1 MTDVKDIKDKVY
13 YLNRVQ
19 EERHTE
25 ELAKKTQLPYINL
38 VNYPLLEEILKII
51 PEESAILYQ
60 VIPYLKIGKTV
71 KVGLVDPVNPRTAT
85 FLSNFGKTTG
95 INFTITVISKTGF
108 LYGISVYESL
118 RQDKLA
124 KKKTEVKEHEES
136 FEDEIKDLKSAGE
149 ALQSANTTK
158 LLDVIVTGA
167 AKTKS
172 SDIHIE
178 PAEKDFLVR
187 FRIDG
192 ILQDVVKLPQ
202 SQYKQLIS
210 RIKFL
215 ASLRMDVSDQ
225 PQDGRI
231 TIKATGEDID
241 LRISIMPSTWGES
254 VVIRL
259 LGQEKS
265 VLNLDSLG
273 VRPDALAAIR
283 EAISKPYGMILTSGP
298 TGSGKSSTLYA
309 ILMELN
315 KPGVK
320 IITLENP
327 VEYRIEG
334 IEQSQVKP
342 GAGYEFADGLRA
354 SMRQDP
360 DILMVGEIRDQ
371 ETAEIAVQA
380 ALTGHLLIS
389 TIHANSAPAVFA
401 RLLEIGVKPFLLS
414 GSINLIM
421 AQRLVRKICDKC
433 REKYNPREEIWQE
446 VQAALVPI
454 KARLNPAMQQ
464 IIESKNPTLVHGKG
478 CAACNQSGYRGRQLV
493 IEALVPDETIEVLI
507 AKKGTIP
514 EFNKAAAAQGMIT
527 MEEDGLIKALQGT
540 TTIEE
545 VWRVTRS

>member
-1 MTDVKDIKDKVY
+1 MVDIKNKIY
-13 YLNRVQ
+13 YLNREQ

-25 ELAKKTQLPYINL
+25 ELAKKSKLPYINL
-38 VNYPLLEEILKII
+38 VNYPLTEEILMTI
-51 PEESAILYQ
+51 PEEIAMQ
-60 VIPYLKIGKTV
+60 HKVIPYLKIGKTV
-71 KVGLVDPVNPRTAT
+71 KIGVISPEDVENST
-85 FLSNFGKTTG
+85 FLAGFSKSTGLIFKT
-95 INFTITVISKTGF
+95 TVISKTSF
-108 LYGISVYESL
+108 LYGISIYENL
-118 RQDKLA
+118 RKAKLQ
-124 KKKTEVKEHEES
+124 KKQTAVKEQEES
-136 FEDEIKDLKSAGE
+136 FEDDIKDLKTAGE
-149 ALQSANTTK
+149 ALKSANTTK

-178 PAEKDFLVR
+178 PAETEFLVR
-187 FRIDG
+187 YRIDG
-192 ILQDVVKLPQ
+192 ILQDVVKLPIPQ
-202 SQYKQLIS
+202 FKQLIS
-210 RIKFL
+210 RIKYL
-215 ASLRMDVSDQ
+215 ASLRMDISDQ

-231 TIKATGEDID
+231 TIDAGHEKID
-241 LRISIMPSTWGES
+241 LRISVMPSTWGES

-265 VLNLDSLG
+265 ILTLESLG
-273 VRPDALAAIR
+273 VRPEALTAIK

-354 SMRQDP
+354 SLRQDP

-421 AQRLVRKICDKC
+421 AQRLVRKVCDKC
-433 REKYNPREEIWQE
+433 KEKYNPRPEIWQE
-446 VQAALVPI
+446 VRLAMVPI
-454 KARLNPAMQQ
+454 KARLSAAMQQ
-464 IIESKNPTLVHGKG
+464 IIDTPNPTLIHGKG
-478 CAACNQSGYRGRQLV
+478 CPECNQSGFHGRQLI
-493 IEALVPDETIEVLI
+493 IETLVPDETVETLI

-527 MEEDGLIKALQGT
+527 MEQDGLIKALQGI

>member
-1 MTDVKDIKDKVY
+1 MVDIKNKIY
-13 YLNRVQ
+13 YLNREQ

-25 ELAKKTQLPYINL
+25 ELAKKASLPYINL
-38 VNYPLLEEILKII
+38 ANYPLTEEILDSV
-51 PEESAILYQ
+51 PEESAIQYQ
-60 VIPYLKIGKTV
+60 AIPYLKIGKTIKIGV
-71 KVGLVDPVNPRTAT
+71 TQPGNTSVIN
-85 FLSNFGKTTG
+85 FLTTLGKTIG
-95 INFTITVISKTGF
+95 IEFKITVVSKTSF
-108 LYGISVYESL
+108 LYGISVYEKN
-118 RQDKLA
+118 RKAKLSQKQTA
-124 KKKTEVKEHEES
+124 VKEQKES
-136 FEDEIKDLKSAGE
+136 FEDQINDLKSAGV

-158 LLDVIVTGA
+158 LLDVIVMGA

-178 PAEKDFLVR
+178 PEENDFLVR
-187 FRIDG
+187 YRIDG
-192 ILQDVVKLPQ
+192 ILQDVVKLPLPQ
-202 SQYKQLIS
+202 FKQLIS
-210 RIKFL
+210 RIKYL
-215 ASLRMDVSDQ
+215 ASLRMDITDQ

-231 TIKATGEDID
+231 TIKVGEEDID

-254 VVIRL
+254 CVIRL

-265 VLNLDSLG
+265 VLTLDKLG

-315 KPGVK
+315 KPGRK

-342 GAGYEFADGLRA
+342 GAGYEFADGLKA
-354 SMRQDP
+354 SLRQDP
-360 DILMVGEIRDQ
+360 DILMVGEIRDT

-401 RLLEIGVKPFLLS
+401 RLLEMGIKPFLLS
-414 GSINLIM
+414 GAINLIM
-421 AQRLVRKICDKC
+421 AQRLVRKVCQNC
-433 REKYNPREEIWQE
+433 RENYNPRLEIWQE
-446 VQAALVPI
+446 VKAVLMPI
-454 KARLNPAMQQ
+454 KSRLNAAMQQ
-464 IIESKNPTLVHGKG
+464 IVDSPNPTLIHGKG
-478 CAACNQSGYRGRQLV
+478 CEICNKSGYRGRQLV
-493 IEALVPDETIEVLI
+493 IEVLVPDNTIEALI

-514 EFNKAAAAQGMIT
+514 EFNKAATAQGMIT